1 MKHYFE
7 ISFLISIFL
16 VSFHLSSEPI
26 DKIKEGDL
34 IFQETFSELMSGSV
48 YIVRY
53 APVYIKL
60 LFFETSRNK

>member
-16 VSFHLSSEPI
+16 VSFHLSSESI

-53 APVYIKL
+53 ASVYIKL